1 MSRRLNTTLRE
12 VTHVVH
18 IDMSIPEIMDESE
31 VEMSTVENLEES
43 EVEIKVQAG
52 QLVCNF
58 LFSFHYSVF
67 PYFLEKKKKT
77 HSFKEKKKLIGRVL
91 LIIFN
96 CNWGFRHVQLV
107 YLGFSFYN

>member
-1 MSRRLNTTLRE
+1 M
-12 VTHVVH
+12 
-18 IDMSIPEIMDESE
+18 
-31 VEMSTVENLEES
+31 ENLEES

-67 PYFLEKKKKT
+67 PFFLEKKKKT

>member
-58 LFSFHYSVF
+58 LFSFHYSAF
-67 PYFLEKKKKT
+67 PLFLEKKKK
-77 HSFKEKKKLIGRVL
+77 KKKLIVSKKRK
-91 LIIFN
+91 N
-96 CNWGFRHVQLV
+96 
-107 YLGFSFYN
+107 